1 MAELNIETAIR
12 SGVEKALNEPFAG
25 GKSIAEWMAIGMNA
39 PHWIN
44 VKNKLPANNSH
55 VIVYDE
61 GSKMV
66 WPSYYMAAT
75 FYEENDSPYFTYR
88 VNWWIPLPEPPE
100 EVRGDEQ

>member
-1 MAELNIETAIR
+1 MAEFYIEEIIKA
-12 SGVEKALNEPFAG
+12 GVEKALNKPIVD
-25 GKSIAEWMAIGMNA
+25 GKSIMEWAAIGMKA

-44 VKNKLPANNSH
+44 VKDRLPKNNSH

-66 WPSYYMAAT
+66 WPSRYMAAT
-75 FYEENDSPYFTYR
+75 FYEENDSPYFTYH

-100 EVRGDEQ
+100 EVEWE